1 MSTVT
6 VSLPPLDE
14 VGPYRLEEKLGSG
27 GMGDVYRA
35 YDSRLERRVA
45 LKQIRPRKASDPRA
59 RQRFLREAKA
69 AAQLSHP
76 SIVQVH
82 DIIEAEGGDWLVMEL
97 VEGQSLRQVLN
108 AGPLPTMDAVGL
120 TIEIAAGLAEAHA
133 EGIVHRDLKAEN
145 ILVTTDGRA
154 KILDFGIAKRL
165 DFESEASL
173 TAEGQLLGTPQAMS
187 PEQAMG
193 RSVDHRSDLFS
204 LGSLVYEM
212 VTGNSPFAASGAV
225 KTLQRICTY
234 RQTPARK
241 LTPDAPRP
249 LSDLIDRLLEKDPAH
264 RPQSADEV
272 VAAAKHLARHLGSG
286 RSETD
291 AALPRDL
298 VAAIEAETVDEP
310 STAVRLAERRQVTV
324 MCCDLVSISNTTG
337 SLDPEAL
344 YEVLPQFQSLAD
356 KVLERFGGHLESLLS
371 HRLLVYFGFPKLRED
386 DAERAVGAALE
397 LITAIED
404 HNAELTFGSETIE
417 LAVRIGIHTGKAVV
431 LPSVREQLALGKT
444 LDLATGLVALAA
456 PNTVMISDATHRLTE
471 SSFSCEVQ
479 EDSKIPGV
487 TEPVDTFR
495 VKDRRS

>member
-1 MSTVT
+1 MSTATIIV
-6 VSLPPLDE
+6 PPLNE
-14 VGPYRLEEKLGSG
+14 IGPYRLEKKLGKG
-27 GMGDVYRA
+27 GMGEVYRA
-35 YDSRLERRVA
+35 YDRRLERRVA

-59 RQRFLREAKA
+59 RQRFLREARA
-69 AAQLSHP
+69 AARLSHP
-76 SIVQVH
+76 AIVQVH
-82 DIIEAEGGDWLVMEL
+82 DILEAEGGDWLVMEL
-97 VEGQSLRQVLN
+97 VEGHTLRRVLSD
-108 AGPLPTMDAVGL
+108 GPMSTMEAIGL
-120 TIEIAAGLAEAHA
+120 TIEIAGGLAEAHA

-165 DFESEASL
+165 DLESEASL

-193 RSVDHRSDLFS
+193 RSIDHRSDLFS

-212 VTGNSPFAASGAV
+212 VTGTSPFAAAGAV

-234 RQTPARK
+234 RQTPAHK

-249 LSDLIDRLLEKDPAH
+249 LSDLIDNLLEKDPAH
-264 RPQSADEV
+264 RPQSAAEV
-272 VAAAKHLARHLGSG
+272 ALAAKRLARNLGSG
-286 RSETD
+286 NSVTHV
-291 AALPRDL
+291 AVPRNIS
-298 VAAIEAETVDEP
+298 AAIEAETVDEP

-356 KVLERFGGHLESLLS
+356 EVLERFGGHLESLLS
-371 HRLLVYFGFPKLRED
+371 HRLLVYFGFPQLRDD

-397 LITAIED
+397 LIAAIEEY
-404 HNAELTFGSETIE
+404 NAELASGADSIE

-431 LPSVREQLALGKT
+431 LPSLREQLALGKT

-456 PNTVMISDATHRLTE
+456 PNTVMISDATHHLTE
-471 SSFSCEVQ
+471 SSFSYEVQ
-479 EDSKIPGV
+479 KGSRIQGIA
-487 TEPVDTFR
+487 EPVDTYR
-495 VKDRRS
+495 VMDRRS